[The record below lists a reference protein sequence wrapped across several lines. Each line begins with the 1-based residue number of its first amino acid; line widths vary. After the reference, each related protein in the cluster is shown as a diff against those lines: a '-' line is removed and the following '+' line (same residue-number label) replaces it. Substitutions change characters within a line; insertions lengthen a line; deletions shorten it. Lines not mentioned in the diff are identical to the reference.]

1 MACVVAGSRPSSV
14 VFRGD
19 AFCQSVRAGPAI
31 DSVGYAFAARTRL
44 RKAGVRSYLALY
56 GIWPVLCARTLAGN
70 TDQRTNR
77 VTNIDKRIMVT
88 NTDKQIIVLTR
99 R

>member
-1 MACVVAGSRPSSV
+1 MSNFWGAHH
-14 VFRGD
+14 FR
-19 AFCQSVRAGPAI
+19 QSVRGGPAI

-56 GIWPVLCARTLAGN
+56 GIRPVLCARTLAGN

-77 VTNIDKRIMVT
+77 RETLISGQSGVT